1 MLYVDMTNTL
11 VVCVCVCVCRA
22 EAGLCTNVS
31 IGDTVSVNVRVNMTE
46 CLEGSTTAYVTCEH
60 TPHPL

>member
-1 MLYVDMTNTL
+1 MLLYVDMANNTCC
-11 VVCVCVCVCRA
+11 VCVCVCVCVCRA

-46 CLEGSTTAYVTCEH
+46 CLEGSTTA
-60 TPHPL
+60 

>member
-46 CLEGSTTAYVTCEH
+46 CLEGPTTA
-60 TPHPL
+60 